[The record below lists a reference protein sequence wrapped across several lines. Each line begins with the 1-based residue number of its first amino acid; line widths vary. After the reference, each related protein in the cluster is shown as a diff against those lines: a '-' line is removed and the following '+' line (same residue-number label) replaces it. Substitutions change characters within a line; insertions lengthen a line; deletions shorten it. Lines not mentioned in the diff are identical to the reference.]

1 MGKIFIELCWDHFIP
16 YIHLKDLKTKKDEFI
31 KSVIDTFDD
40 NSIRFFV
47 PEVNSSE
54 EDLQSII
61 CDLLKHNIKFNF
73 DD

>member
-1 MGKIFIELCWDHFIP
+1 MEKIFIELCWDHFIP

-47 PEVNSSE
+47 LEVNSSE